1 MIAFLVHEQA
11 YSSWNPDRVTHFS
24 WDRPALGPQ
33 WSLQDP
39 MPRAQGLLLEAL
51 HWALGRR

>member
-11 YSSWNPDRVTHFS
+11 YSSRNPDRVTHFS